1 MLGGEQD
8 VSKLTMTTPT
18 TSKDEEVKLTAEEAK
33 QLERAFK
40 DDEFRK
46 LMAAYV
52 SELSDPKYKEEQ
64 EAYIAQLE
72 AQNEVPS
79 GKALVR
85 PSR

>member
-1 MLGGEQD
+1 MPQINGD
-8 VSKLTMTTPT
+8 SN
-18 TSKDEEVKLTAEEAK
+18 DVKLTAEKAK
-33 QLERAFK
+33 QLEEAFN
-40 DDEFRK
+40 DDKFCK
-46 LMAAYV
+46 LMSEYV